1 MLPLRS
7 AWAGGRDSRQPWR
20 RVSWG
25 ASVIRPSA
33 GGKRRGTKVSPAS
46 AGLHPTPPDPLR
58 PRSGTRNSR
67 HHQPFHRLRLPVN
80 RKQIRV
86 FRSLLMAKAVDISP
100 GSHRPIAA
108 TPDHKGRS
116 IRCAAQHTRKHKND
130 DQRTL
135 STRRRR
141 RDAARGLHLVSTR
154 WRSAASLSLSDGR
167 GRRPADQCR
176 PLETRLGHA
185 SVEHRR
191 GSLVGLFGTIT
202 SVAISRRG
210 H

>member
-1 MLPLRS
+1 VRSTADAVCGTEHRQLKIGDRPPLPPVMLPLRS

-141 RDAARGLHLVSTR
+141 
-154 WRSAASLSLSDGR
+154 
-167 GRRPADQCR
+167 
-176 PLETRLGHA
+176 
-185 SVEHRR
+185 
-191 GSLVGLFGTIT
+191 
-202 SVAISRRG
+202 SRRG
-210 H
+210 KRITPG